1 MNKKIRILLTGSTG
15 MVGRNILEKG
25 HDFSHEILSP
35 DSKTLNLLDKNNIK
49 EFLYLNKP
57 DIVVHCAGLVGG
69 IQANIQNPLEFLQQN
84 AYMGLNLISECKEA
98 KIKSFLNL
106 ASSCMYP
113 RNIEN
118 PLKEEYLLKGE
129 LEPTNEGY
137 ALAKILSTKMCEY
150 ITKSDPNF
158 HYKTII
164 PCNLYGKYDKFDS
177 LRAHLIPAVISKI
190 HYAKIN
196 NIPQVEVWGDGRAR
210 REFMY
215 AEDLADF
222 IFYAIKN
229 FKSIP
234 QNLNVGLGYDYS
246 IVEYYMIIADVIGYK
261 GSFFFNKKKPSGMK
275 QKTIDNQKLKK
286 SGWNPRIN
294 LKEGIQKTYD
304 YYLKEV
310 LDV

>member
-1 MNKKIRILLTGSTG
+1 MSKIAKILLTGSTG
-15 MVGRNILEKG
+15 MVGRNILEKS
-25 HDFSHEILSP
+25 HDFSYEILTP

-84 AYMGLNLISECKEA
+84 TYMGLNLISECKEA

-150 ITKSDPNF
+150 ITKTNLDF

-177 LRAHLIPAVISKI
+177 VRAHLVPAVISKI
-190 HYAKIN
+190 HYAKVN
-196 NIPQVEVWGDGRAR
+196 NISKVEIWGDGQAR

-215 AEDLADF
+215 AEDLAEF
-222 IFYAIKN
+222 IFYAIEN
-229 FKSIP
+229 FDQMS
-234 QNLNVGLGYDYS
+234 QNLNVGVGYDYS
-246 IVEYYMIIADVIGYK
+246 IVEYYTNIANVIGFT
-261 GSFFFNKKKPSGMK
+261 GTFFFNDKKPSGMN
-275 QKTIDNQKLKK
+275 QKIIDNQKLKK
-286 SGWNPRIN
+286 FGWNPRIN

-310 LDV
+310 INA